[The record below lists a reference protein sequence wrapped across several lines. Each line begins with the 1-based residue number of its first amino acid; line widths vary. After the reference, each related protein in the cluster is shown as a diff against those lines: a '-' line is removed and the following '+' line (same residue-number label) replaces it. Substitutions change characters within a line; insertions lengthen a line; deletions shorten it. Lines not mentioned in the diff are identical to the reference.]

1 MEYIIMGDYVI
12 MNDYQEISSGKIHK
26 KNKKKQSTGA
36 KVPKRKWLYRI
47 LLFMI
52 VSGFL
57 MFLTGAITLC
67 GVYFYYSRDLPK
79 ISSLDDYHPKIIT
92 NVYADDGRKIA
103 EFFEERRI
111 VVPLEDM
118 PKQLLQAF
126 ISAEDSRFYQHKG
139 IDIVSIFRAFFK
151 NLEAGTIVQGGS
163 TITQQV
169 TKSFLLT
176 SERTYERKIREAIL
190 AYQID
195 QRLQKDEIL
204 YLYLNQIYLG
214 HGAYGVEAAAQNY
227 FNKSVNDLNLA
238 ECAILAGLPQAPS
251 KYSPFYHYEKAKAR
265 QIYVLNQMVDKGY
278 ITKEQAAE
286 AIEYKMDIKPR
297 VNLYIEEIPYYT
309 EYVRNYI
316 EKKYGREVLYTQG
329 LEITAA
335 VNVDLQKAAREEIE
349 KGLRELDKR
358 QGYRGPLKQLKKEAF
373 ESFLAK
379 NQKELPDTGIQKD
392 LMIQGL
398 VVGVNSSKVSVRI
411 GKAMGYI
418 PFDDMKWARKPNPKR
433 YPYYIRHP
441 KYALSVGDVI
451 LVRCVE
457 YEKDAEL
464 WQLSLEQEPIAQS
477 AMLCI
482 EADTGYVMSMVGGR
496 DFKKSQFNRALQSK
510 RQPGSAFKP
519 IVYAAALDR
528 GPSSILTDNSF
539 AQMEEAGVPLEL
551 LRGLERLKDLE
562 YHTEKHLLED
572 VNEFVDLEK
581 ESPLWEIIRECI
593 DKKEKKY
600 TPASM
605 IIDTAIVYEEKKRHF
620 KWRPKNYEKE
630 FFGPTLLRDALT
642 LSRNVV
648 TIKLLQEIGVDY
660 VIDYAK
666 KFGITS
672 PINRDLSIA
681 LGSSGLSLLEI
692 VRAYAVF
699 CNGGELI
706 EPIFIKQVKDR
717 NGKIIE
723 QNLTKKERVIE
734 KSTAYCMTSMMKS
747 VVEHGTAKRVKE
759 LKRPVAGKTGTTN
772 NLYDAWFVG
781 YTPKYVTGVWV
792 GLDKEGSLGAGET
805 GSRAA
810 SPIWLEYMKRMM
822 EKKPVRVFSIP
833 EGVEFATIDKKT
845 GLLAIPESKETIYEC
860 FKEGT
865 APKEYSPRPNLI
877 NDQSEFFK
885 QNM

>member
-1 MEYIIMGDYVI
+1 MMD
-12 MNDYQEISSGKIHK
+12 DFQEISTGKHNK
-26 KNKKKQSTGA
+26 KNVKKDNKKS
-36 KVPKRKWLYRI
+36 VPLPSSKRKWIYRI
-47 LLFMI
+47 LLFC
-52 VSGFL
+52 VCSGL
-57 MFLTGAITLC
+57 GMFLLGLCSLC
-67 GVYFYYSRDLPK
+67 GVYYYYSRDLPK

-92 NVYADDGRKIA
+92 NVYANDGRKIA

-111 VVPLEDM
+111 VVPLDEM

-126 ISAEDSRFYQHKG
+126 IAAEDSRFYQHKG

-195 QRLQKDEIL
+195 QRLEKNEIL

-251 KYSPFYHYEKAKAR
+251 KYSPFHHFKKAKAR
-265 QIYVLNQMVDKGY
+265 QIYVLNQMVDKGF
-278 ITKEQAAE
+278 ISKEQAAT
-286 AIEYKMDIKPR
+286 AIEFEMDIKPR
-297 VNLYIEEIPYYT
+297 KNLYIEEIPYYT
-309 EYVRNYI
+309 EYIRSYV
-316 EKKYGREVLYTQG
+316 EKKYGRDRLYTQG
-329 LEITAA
+329 LQINAA
-335 VNVDLQKAAREEIE
+335 VNVDFQKFARDEIE
-349 KGLRELDKR
+349 IGLRDLDKR
-358 QGYRGPLKQLKKEAF
+358 QGYRGPLKNLKKENF
-373 ESFLAK
+373 ESFLAETEK
-379 NQKELPDTGIQKD
+379 LLGETGIQKNII
-392 LMIQGL
+392 IQGL
-398 VVGVNSSKVSVRI
+398 VVELNRKKVSVRF
-411 GKAMGYI
+411 GKHVGYI
-418 PFDDMKWARKPNPKR
+418 PFDNMKWARKPDSKR
-433 YPYYIRHP
+433 YPYSIKHP
-441 KYALSVGDVI
+441 KYALKIGDVI
-451 LVRCVE
+451 LIRCIE
-457 YEKDAEL
+457 YEKDAEI

-477 AMLCI
+477 ALLCM
-482 EADTGYVMSMVGGR
+482 EAETGNVLSMIGGR
-496 DFKKSQFNRALQSK
+496 DFKSSQFNRAIQSR

-519 IVYAAALDR
+519 IVYSAALDR
-528 GPSSILTDNSF
+528 GPSYVLTDDSF
-539 AQMEEAGVPLEL
+539 VQMEDQGIPLEL

-562 YHTEKHLLED
+562 YHLEEKLLED
-572 VNEFVDLEK
+572 VNDFIDLETD
-581 ESPLWEIIRECI
+581 SPLWDVIRDCI
-593 DKKEKKY
+593 DQKEKHF

-605 IIDTAIVYEEKKRHF
+605 IVDTAIVYEEKERHF

-648 TIKLLQEIGVDY
+648 TIKLLQDIGVDY
-660 VIDYAK
+660 IIDYAR

-672 PINRDLSIA
+672 NINRDLSIA
-681 LGSSGLSLLEI
+681 LGSSGMSLLEI
-692 VRAYAVF
+692 VRTYAVF
-699 CNGGELI
+699 CNGGELV
-706 EPIFIKQVKDR
+706 EPIFITKITDR
-717 NGKIIE
+717 DGKILELNQPNRKRI
-723 QNLTKKERVIE
+723 ID

-781 YTPKYVTGVWV
+781 YTPRFVTGVWV

-810 SPIWLEYMKRMM
+810 TPIWLGYMKRMM
-822 EKKPVRVFSIP
+822 EEKPVKVFSVP
-833 EGVEFATIDKKT
+833 EGVVFATIDKET

-865 APKEYSPRPNLI
+865 APKDYSPRPNLM